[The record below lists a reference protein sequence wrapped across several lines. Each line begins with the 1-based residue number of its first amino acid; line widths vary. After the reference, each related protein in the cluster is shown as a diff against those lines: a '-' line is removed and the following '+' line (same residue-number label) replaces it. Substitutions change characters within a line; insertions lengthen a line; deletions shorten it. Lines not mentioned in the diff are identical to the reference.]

1 MNLIQSF
8 LTHWQDFHW
17 LRPLWLLLIPVSVVL
32 VIGLWRQ
39 HQRRGNW
46 QHIIDPTL
54 LPYLLEGKMQRQQK
68 WPLFALLAALT
79 LAALAI
85 AGPTWEKIPQPIH
98 KTESAL
104 VVMLDLSPSMHAED
118 LKPSRL
124 IRARLKLTDLLK
136 QRQEGLT
143 ALIAYAGEAHIVTP
157 LTDDT
162 DTIISLLP
170 ALTPGVM
177 PLQGSNPE
185 MAIELAQQL
194 FSDAGLN
201 QGELLLIT
209 DGVTDEAIGTIND
222 ELQNQFRLS
231 VLGVGTDSGAPIPI
245 RQGGFAK
252 DNGAIVIAKL
262 GSSDLRQLAQKNGGM
277 FRQLSASDSD
287 LSALL
292 AQPDLMD
299 ERTRE
304 LERQFDIWFE
314 RGPYLALLLLPF
326 AMLAFRRGWIASLAG
341 VMLLSG
347 SLTPQTS
354 YAFGW
359 DDIWLRKD
367 QQGQKL
373 LEQQQAADAAETFK
387 DSQWRGSAY
396 YQNGDFEKAEQQ
408 FSEQDTADSN
418 FNRGNALA
426 KSQKLDDAIAA
437 YDRALELDPDME
449 DAKANKELLEKLKQ
463 QQKEQEQQN
472 QQGSDQQNQNQQDQ
486 DQQNQNQQNQGQ
498 QGNNSQSDQDQ
509 SSDNQQQN
517 SDSQQNQ
524 ESSQDQEQQ
533 RDQGSP
539 EDSQNKDQQ
548 NQEQQKQE
556 QQAADAGSDKDN
568 QNSGKQ
574 EKADQ
579 AEEQQ
584 ADDTESS
591 AKSTMAAG
599 EGDKESD
606 EALEQWLRKVPDDPS
621 GLMKRK
627 FNYQHNLRRKQY
639 RDGSWEPPEN
649 EANKRW

>member
-17 LRPLWLLLIPVSVVL
+17 LRPLWLLLIPLSVLL

-46 QHIIDPTL
+46 QQIIDPKL

-104 VVMLDLSPSMHAED
+104 VVMLDLSPSMLAED

-209 DGVTDEAIGTIND
+209 DGVTDEAISTIND
-222 ELQNQFRLS
+222 ELKNQFRLS

-262 GSSDLRQLAQKNGGM
+262 GSSDLGQLAQNNGGI
-277 FRQLSASDSD
+277 FRQISASDKD

-326 AMLAFRRGWIASLAG
+326 AAFAFRRGWIVSLAG
-341 VMLLSG
+341 VILITG

-373 LEQQQAADAAETFK
+373 LEQQQTAAAAETFK

-426 KSQKLDDAIAA
+426 KSQKLEDAIAA
-437 YDRALELDPDME
+437 YDRALELNPDME
-449 DAKANKELLEKLKQ
+449 DAKANKALLEKLKQ
-463 QQKEQEQQN
+463 QQEQEQKN
-472 QQGSDQQNQNQQDQ
+472 QQGSDQQNQDQQSSDQKNQ
-486 DQQNQNQQNQGQ
+486 DQQGS
-498 QGNNSQSDQDQ
+498 NSQSEQNQ

-517 SDSQQNQ
+517 RDSQQDQ
-524 ESSQDQEQQ
+524 ESS
-533 RDQGSP
+533 
-539 EDSQNKDQQ
+539 Q
-548 NQEQQKQE
+548 NQEQQSQEQQEQE
-556 QQAADAGSDKDN
+556 QQAADDTSAKDN
-568 QNSGKQ
+568 QASNEQ
-574 EKADQ
+574 EKSAQ
-579 AEEQQ
+579 SAEQQ
-584 ADDTESS
+584 ADDAEPSPE
-591 AKSTMAAG
+591 STMAAG
-599 EGDKESD
+599 ESDKESD

>member
-17 LRPLWLLLIPVSVVL
+17 LRPLWLLLIPLSVLL

-46 QHIIDPTL
+46 QQIIDPKL

-104 VVMLDLSPSMHAED
+104 VVMLDLSPSMLAED

-209 DGVTDEAIGTIND
+209 DGVTDEAISTIND
-222 ELQNQFRLS
+222 ELKNQFRLS

-262 GSSDLRQLAQKNGGM
+262 GSSDLGQLAQNNGGI
-277 FRQLSASDSD
+277 FRQISASDKD

-326 AMLAFRRGWIASLAG
+326 AAFAFRRGWIASLAG
-341 VMLLSG
+341 VILITG

-373 LEQQQAADAAETFK
+373 LEQQQTAAAAETFK

-426 KSQKLDDAIAA
+426 KSQKLEDAIAA
-437 YDRALELDPDME
+437 YDRALELNPDME
-449 DAKANKELLEKLKQ
+449 DAKANKALLEKLQ
-463 QQKEQEQQN
+463 QQQQEEQEQEQEQEK
-472 QQGSDQQNQNQQDQ
+472 QQGSDQQDQ
-486 DQQNQNQQNQGQ
+486 DQQNQQSSDQQNQDQ
-498 QGNNSQSDQDQ
+498 EGNNSQSGQNQ

-517 SDSQQNQ
+517 RDSQQDQ
-524 ESSQDQEQQ
+524 ESS
-533 RDQGSP
+533 
-539 EDSQNKDQQ
+539 Q
-548 NQEQQKQE
+548 NQEQQSQEQQEQE
-556 QQAADAGSDKDN
+556 QQAADDTSAKDN
-568 QNSGKQ
+568 QASNEQ
-574 EKADQ
+574 EKSAQ
-579 AEEQQ
+579 SAEQQ
-584 ADDTESS
+584 ADDAEPSPE
-591 AKSTMAAG
+591 STMAAG
-599 EGDKESD
+599 ESDKESD

>member
-17 LRPLWLLLIPVSVVL
+17 LRPLWLLLIPLSAL
-32 VIGLWRQ
+32 IVIALWRQ
-39 HQRRGNW
+39 HQRRGDW
-46 QHIIDPTL
+46 QQIIDPKL

-68 WPLFALLAALT
+68 WPLYALLAALT
-79 LAALAI
+79 LAALTI

-104 VVMLDLSPSMHAED
+104 VVMLDLSPSMNAED

-170 ALTPGVM
+170 ALSPGVM

-222 ELQNQFRLS
+222 DLKNQFRLS

-262 GSSDLRQLAQKNGGM
+262 GSSDLDQLAQNNGGI
-277 FRQLSASDSD
+277 FRKISANDKD
-287 LSALL
+287 LGALL

-326 AMLAFRRGWIASLAG
+326 AAFAFRRGWIASLAG
-341 VMLLSG
+341 VMLITG

-359 DDIWLRKD
+359 NDIWLRKD

-426 KSQKLDDAIAA
+426 KSQKLEDAIAA
-437 YDRALELDPDME
+437 YDRALELNPDME

-463 QQKEQEQQN
+463 QQEQEQEN
-472 QQGSDQQNQNQQDQ
+472 QQGSDQQNQ
-486 DQQNQNQQNQGQ
+486 DQQNQNQQSSDQQNQDQ
-498 QGNNSQSDQDQ
+498 QGNNSQSGQNQ

-517 SDSQQNQ
+517 SDSQQDQ
-524 ESSQDQEQQ
+524 ESNQDQEQEQDQQ
-533 RDQGSP
+533 RDQ
-539 EDSQNKDQQ
+539 DSAQDQQ
-548 NQEQQKQE
+548 NQEQQTQE
-556 QQAADAGSDKDN
+556 QQATDAPSGKDN
-568 QNSGKQ
+568 QASNKQ
-574 EKADQ
+574 EKSDQ
-579 AEEQQ
+579 SAEQQ
-584 ADDTESS
+584 TDDTESS
-591 AKSTMAAG
+591 PESTMAAG
-599 EGDKESD
+599 ESDKESD

-639 RDGSWEPPEN
+639 RDGNWEPPEN